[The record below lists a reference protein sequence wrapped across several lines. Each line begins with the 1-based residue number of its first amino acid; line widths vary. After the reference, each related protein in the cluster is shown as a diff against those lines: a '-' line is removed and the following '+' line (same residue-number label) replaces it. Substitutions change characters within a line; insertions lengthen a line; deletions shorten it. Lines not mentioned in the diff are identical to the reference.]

1 MVNHELI
8 TLLTDEELDI
18 DTALRGGCDRVEQRI
33 IRHKVRAGDREPTL
47 RGVDQRVEQSKV
59 VLIRETR
66 SAGNHLAH
74 HIAWFHLVW
83 VRAHV
88 ASQLMM

>member
-59 VLIRETR
+59 VSSGKPGPLGTSYGLGRKWR
-66 SAGNHLAH
+66 PS
-74 HIAWFHLVW
+74 
-83 VRAHV
+83 
-88 ASQLMM
+88 S